1 MSINSVMLIG
11 YVGRDPEVRQF
22 ESGNTVANVSLA
34 VNRRKSSNETDW
46 FNLELWGKQA
56 ELVSEYV
63 RKGSL
68 LGIVGSLKIDSW
80 TDRNSREQRSKPVI
94 RVVQLQLLGSR
105 RDSELNPYNT
115 SSANIEEV
123 PF

>member
-1 MSINSVMLIG
+1 MLIG

-94 RVVQLQLLGSR
+94 RVAQLQLLGSR
-105 RDSELNPYNT
+105 RDSELNLYNT
-115 SSANIEEV
+115 SLVNIEEV